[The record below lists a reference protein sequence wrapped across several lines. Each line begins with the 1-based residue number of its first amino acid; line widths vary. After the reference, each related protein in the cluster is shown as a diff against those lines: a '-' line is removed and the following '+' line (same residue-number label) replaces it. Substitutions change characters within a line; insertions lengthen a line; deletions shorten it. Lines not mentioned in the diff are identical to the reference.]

1 MWNRRQSVLLEV
13 SVCYLP
19 GHSAPQFAWTGVGE
33 GGVADIQFVANVSR
47 RRNTRRAAAAADAAC
62 RKSSKNKIELI
73 ETKSALLTSKKG
85 GGVTC
90 A

>member
-19 GHSAPQFAWTGVGE
+19 GHSAPQFAWTGAREE
-33 GGVADIQFVANVSR
+33 GATDIQFVANVSR
-47 RRNTRRAAAAADAAC
+47 RRNTRRAAAAC

-85 GGVTC
+85 GGVT
-90 A
+90 

>member
-19 GHSAPQFAWTGVGE
+19 GHNAPFAWTGAREE
-33 GGVADIQFVANVSR
+33 GATDIQFVANVSR
-47 RRNTRRAAAAADAAC
+47 RSNTRRAAAAC

-85 GGVTC
+85 GGVT
-90 A
+90 

>member
-1 MWNRRQSVLLEV
+1 MRSRRQSVLLEV

-19 GHSAPQFAWTGVGE
+19 GHNAPQFAWTGVGE
-33 GGVADIQFVANVSR
+33 RGATDIQFVANVSR
-47 RRNTRRAAAAADAAC
+47 RRNTRRAAAVAAAC

-85 GGVTC
+85 GGVT
-90 A
+90 